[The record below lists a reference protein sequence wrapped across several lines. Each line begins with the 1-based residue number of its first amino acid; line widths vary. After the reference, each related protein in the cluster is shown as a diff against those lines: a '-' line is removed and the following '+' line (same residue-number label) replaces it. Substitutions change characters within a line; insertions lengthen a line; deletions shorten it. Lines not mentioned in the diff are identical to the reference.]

1 MDYLEYKGYKGTV
14 EYSKADDH
22 LFGKVLG
29 MSKDLILYEGDTI
42 AELRADFEAGID
54 DYLAGCEADGVEPR
68 RPYSGTLNI
77 RIPSELHGKIAML
90 ASEAG
95 VTINGYIRKALERQI
110 KLSR

>member
-1 MDYLEYKGYKGTV
+1 MDYLEYKGYKGSV
-14 EYSKADDH
+14 EYSKADDR

-42 AELRADFEAGID
+42 SELRADFEAGID
-54 DYLAGCEADGVEPR
+54 NYIAGCEADGVEPR

-77 RIPSELHGKIAML
+77 RIPSELHGRIAML

-95 VTINGYIRKALERQI
+95 VTINGFIRKALESQL
-110 KLSR
+110 KLAH

>member
-1 MDYLEYKGYKGTV
+1 MDYLEYKGYKGSV
-14 EYSKADDH
+14 EYSKADDR

-42 AELRADFEAGID
+42 SELRADFEAGID
-54 DYLAGCEADGVEPR
+54 NYIAGCEADGVEPR

-77 RIPSELHGKIAML
+77 RIPSELHSRIAML

-95 VTINGYIRKALERQI
+95 VTINGFIRKALESQL
-110 KLSR
+110 KLAH